1 MKKIAITGKIGT
13 GKSVLLNQFKFL
25 GYKTYSSDQM
35 VKDLYAKDK
44 HIINEIRKLN
54 PSLILNKK
62 IRFDELSNKA
72 FKEPS
77 FLLKLEKIIHPRLH
91 HIRSRIIKTNQINR
105 NINRNIIV
113 FEVPLLFEKKL
124 QNNFDLVIL
133 LKCQK
138 YLQIKRVLKRENMNR
153 EKFENINKK
162 FIPERKKII
171 QSDYVINSGIG
182 KNYTMVKIKE
192 IIKKYARNCIRY

>member
-1 MKKIAITGKIGT
+1 MKKIAITGQIGT
-13 GKSVLLNQFKFL
+13 GKSVLLDQFKLL
-25 GYKTYSSDQM
+25 GYKTYSSDQI

-44 HIINEIRKLN
+44 YIINEIRKLCS
-54 PSLILNKK
+54 SLVINKK
-62 IRFDELSNKA
+62 IKFDKLSNKA
-72 FKEPS
+72 FRDPS

-91 HIRSRIIKTNQINR
+91 YIRSRIIKTNQINR
-105 NINRNIIV
+105 NRNRNIIV

-153 EKFENINKK
+153 EKFENINKR

-171 QSDYVINSGIG
+171 LSDCVINSGIG
-182 KNYTMVKIKE
+182 KNHTMSKIKE
-192 IIKKYARNCIRY
+192 LIKKHA

>member
-44 HIINEIRKLN
+44 HIINKIRKLSSN
-54 PSLILNKK
+54 LISNKK
-62 IRFDELSNKA
+62 IKLDELSNMA

-77 FLLKLEKIIHPRLH
+77 FLLSLEQLIHPRLH
-91 HIRSRIIKTNQINR
+91 HIRSKIIKTNQINKNR
-105 NINRNIIV
+105 NRNIII
-113 FEVPLLFEKKL
+113 FEIPLLFEKKL

-138 YLQIKRVLKRENMNR
+138 YLQVKRVLKRKNMNR

-162 FIPERKKII
+162 FISERKTII
-171 QSDYVINSGIG
+171 MSDYVINSGIG
-182 KNYTMVKIKE
+182 KNYTMTKIKE
-192 IIKKYARNCIRY
+192 IIKRHA

>member
-54 PSLILNKK
+54 PGLILNKK

-72 FKEPS
+72 FREPG
-77 FLLKLEKIIHPRLH
+77 LLSKLEKIIHPRLH
-91 HIRSRIIKTNQINR
+91 HIRSRIIKINQINR
-105 NINRNIIV
+105 NIHRNIIV

-171 QSDYVINSGIG
+171 LSDYVINSGIG
-182 KNYTMVKIKE
+182 KNHTMSKIKE
-192 IIKKYARNCIRY
+192 LIKKHA

>member
-13 GKSVLLNQFKFL
+13 GKSVLLDQFKLL
-25 GYKTYSSDQM
+25 GYKTYSSDQI

-44 HIINEIRKLN
+44 YIINEIRKLCS
-54 PSLILNKK
+54 SLVINKK
-62 IRFDELSNKA
+62 IKFDKLSNKA
-72 FKEPS
+72 FRDPS

-171 QSDYVINSGIG
+171 LSDYVINSGIG
-182 KNYTMVKIKE
+182 KNHTMSKIKE
-192 IIKKYARNCIRY
+192 LIKKHA

>member
-1 MKKIAITGKIGT
+1 MKKIAITGQIGT

-35 VKDLYAKDK
+35 VKDLYARDK
-44 HIINEIRKLN
+44 YVINEIRKLN

-77 FLLKLEKIIHPRLH
+77 FLLKLEKIIHPRLQ
-91 HIRSRIIKTNQINR
+91 HIRSKIIKSSQINR
-105 NINRNIIV
+105 SINRNIIV
-113 FEVPLLFEKKL
+113 FEVPLLFEKNL

-133 LKCQK
+133 LKCQN

-171 QSDYVINSGIG
+171 LSDYVINSGIG
-182 KNYTMVKIKE
+182 KNHTMSKIKE
-192 IIKKYARNCIRY
+192 LIKKHA

>member
-44 HIINEIRKLN
+44 LIINEIKKLN
-54 PSLILNKK
+54 SNLILNKK

-105 NINRNIIV
+105 NTNRNIIV

-153 EKFENINKK
+153 EKFYNINKK

-171 QSDYVINSGIG
+171 LSDYVINSGIG
-182 KNYTMVKIKE
+182 KNYTLSKIKE
-192 IIKKYARNCIRY
+192 LIKKHA

>member
-1 MKKIAITGKIGT
+1 MKKIAITGQIGT

-44 HIINEIRKLN
+44 HVINEIRKLN
-54 PSLILNKK
+54 PNLILNKK
-62 IRFDELSNKA
+62 IRLDELSNKA

-91 HIRSRIIKTNQINR
+91 HIRSRMIKENQINR

-124 QNNFDLVIL
+124 QNDFDLVIL
-133 LKCQK
+133 LKCQN
-138 YLQIKRVLKRENMNR
+138 YLQIERVLKRENMNK

-162 FIPERKKII
+162 FISERKKII
-171 QSDYVINSGIG
+171 LSDYVINSGIG
-182 KNYTMVKIKE
+182 RNHTMSKIKE
-192 IIKKYARNCIRY
+192 LIKKYA

>member
-44 HIINEIRKLN
+44 LIINEIKKLN
-54 PSLILNKK
+54 SNLILNKK
-62 IRFDELSNKA
+62 IRFDELSNRA

-77 FLLKLEKIIHPRLH
+77 LLLKLEKIIHPRLH

-133 LKCQK
+133 LKCQN
-138 YLQIKRVLKRENMNR
+138 YLQVKRVLKRENMNR

-171 QSDYVINSGIG
+171 LSDYVINSGIG
-182 KNYTMVKIKE
+182 RNHTMSKIKE
-192 IIKKYARNCIRY
+192 LIKKHA

>member
-35 VKDLYAKDK
+35 VKDLYTKDK
-44 HIINEIRKLN
+44 CIINEIRKLN
-54 PSLILNKK
+54 SSLVSEEKIKLN
-62 IRFDELSNKA
+62 ELSNKA

-105 NINRNIIV
+105 NRKRNIIV

-138 YLQIKRVLKRENMNR
+138 YLQIKRVLKRANMNR
-153 EKFENINKK
+153 KKFESINKK
-162 FIPERKKII
+162 FMSERKKITL
-171 QSDYVINSGIG
+171 SDYVINSGIG
-182 KNYTMVKIKE
+182 KNYTMTKIKE
-192 IIKKYARNCIRY
+192 IIKKHA

>member
-1 MKKIAITGKIGT
+1 MKKIAITGQIGT
-13 GKSVLLNQFKFL
+13 GKSVLLNQFKIL

-44 HIINEIRKLN
+44 YIISEIQKLDPN
-54 PSLILNKK
+54 LILNKK
-62 IRFDELSNKA
+62 IRFDRLSNKA
-72 FKEPS
+72 FEESS
-77 FLLKLEKIIHPRLH
+77 FLLKLERIIHPRLH

-105 NINRNIIV
+105 NMNRNFIV

-124 QNNFDLVIL
+124 QKYFDLVIL
-133 LKCQK
+133 LKCQN

-171 QSDYVINSGIG
+171 LSDYVINSGIG
-182 KNYTMVKIKE
+182 KNHTMIKIKE
-192 IIKKYARNCIRY
+192 LIKKHA

>member
-44 HIINEIRKLN
+44 HIINKIRKLSSN
-54 PSLILNKK
+54 LVFNKK
-62 IRFDELSNKA
+62 IKLDELSNMA

-77 FLLKLEKIIHPRLH
+77 FLLNLEQLIHPRLH
-91 HIRSRIIKTNQINR
+91 HIRSKIIKTNQINKNR
-105 NINRNIIV
+105 NRNIII
-113 FEVPLLFEKKL
+113 FEIPLLFEKKL

-138 YLQIKRVLKRENMNR
+138 YLQVKRVLRRKNMNR

-162 FIPERKKII
+162 FISERKKTIM
-171 QSDYVINSGIG
+171 SDYVINSGIG
-182 KNYTMVKIKE
+182 KNYTMTKIKE
-192 IIKKYARNCIRY
+192 IIKRHA

>member
-44 HIINEIRKLN
+44 HIISEIRKLN
-54 PSLILNKK
+54 SSLILNKK

-124 QNNFDLVIL
+124 QNKFDLVIL
-133 LKCQK
+133 LKCQNF
-138 YLQIKRVLKRENMNR
+138 LQVKRVLKRENMNR

-162 FIPERKKII
+162 FIPERKKIKL
-171 QSDYVINSGIG
+171 SDYVINSGIG
-182 KNYTMVKIKE
+182 KNYTITKIKE
-192 IIKKYARNCIRY
+192 IIRKHA

>member
-124 QNNFDLVIL
+124 HNSFDLVIL

-162 FIPERKKII
+162 FIPERKKTIL
-171 QSDYVINSGIG
+171 SDYVINSGIG
-182 KNYTMVKIKE
+182 KNHTMSKIKE
-192 IIKKYARNCIRY
+192 LIKKYA

>member
-1 MKKIAITGKIGT
+1 MKKIAITGQIGT

-44 HIINEIRKLN
+44 YIINEIRKLN
-54 PSLILNKK
+54 SSLILNKK

-72 FKEPS
+72 FKEPRL
-77 FLLKLEKIIHPRLH
+77 LLKLEKIIHPRLH

-105 NINRNIIV
+105 NTNRNIIV

-171 QSDYVINSGIG
+171 LSDYVINSGIG
-182 KNYTMVKIKE
+182 KNHTMSKIKE
-192 IIKKYARNCIRY
+192 LIKKHA

>member
-1 MKKIAITGKIGT
+1 MKKIAITGQIGT

-44 HIINEIRKLN
+44 QIINEIRKLEPN
-54 PSLILNKK
+54 LILNEK
-62 IRFDELSNKA
+62 IRFDKLSNKA

-105 NINRNIIV
+105 NTNRNIIV

-171 QSDYVINSGIG
+171 LSDYVINSGIG
-182 KNYTMVKIKE
+182 KNHTMSKIKE
-192 IIKKYARNCIRY
+192 LIKKHA

>member
-35 VKDLYAKDK
+35 VKDLYSKDK

-54 PSLILNKK
+54 SSLILNKK

-138 YLQIKRVLKRENMNR
+138 YLQIKRVLKRKNMSR

-162 FIPERKKII
+162 FISERKKII
-171 QSDYVINSGIG
+171 LSDYVINSGIG
-182 KNYTMVKIKE
+182 KNHTMNKIKE
-192 IIKKYARNCIRY
+192 LIKKHA

>member
-1 MKKIAITGKIGT
+1 MKKIAITGQIGT

-44 HIINEIRKLN
+44 HVINEIRKLN
-54 PSLILNKK
+54 PNLILNKK
-62 IRFDELSNKA
+62 IRLDELSNKA

-133 LKCQK
+133 LKCQN
-138 YLQIKRVLKRENMNR
+138 YLQVERVLKRENMNR

-171 QSDYVINSGIG
+171 LSDYVINSGIG
-182 KNYTMVKIKE
+182 RNHTMSKIKE
-192 IIKKYARNCIRY
+192 LIKKYA

>member
-1 MKKIAITGKIGT
+1 MKKIAITGQIGT

-25 GYKTYSSDQM
+25 GYKTYSSDQI
-35 VKDLYAKDK
+35 VKDLYVKDK

-62 IRFDELSNKA
+62 IRLDELSNKA
-72 FKEPS
+72 FKEPG

-105 NINRNIIV
+105 NTNRNIIV

-153 EKFENINKK
+153 EKFDNINKK

-171 QSDYVINSGIG
+171 LSDYVINSGIG
-182 KNYTMVKIKE
+182 KNHTMIKIKE
-192 IIKKYARNCIRY
+192 LIKKHA